1 MDKDQSIGFVGLGQ
15 MGKPMA
21 ASLLGAGYRLRAY
34 NRSAGRIHELG
45 TAGVTAA
52 AKPVDT
58 VIPGGIVVTM
68 VSNDQALEEVVQGM
82 GGFGEAL
89 GEGGVHLSMSTVA
102 PATARKLAAYHAD
115 RGSAYVAAPVF
126 GRPEAAAARK
136 LWICVA
142 GAPAARSRVR
152 PVLEVLAQQIHD
164 FGDNPAAA
172 NVVKLAGNFLIVT
185 ALEAM
190 AESFT
195 LVAKNGVDAGRF
207 ATLMSDTLFTGPIYQ
222 NYGRLIAS
230 GIYEPAGFKLSLGKK
245 DIDLV
250 QQTANES
257 RVPMPLASLLHDR
270 LLAGLARNRGD
281 LDWTALAMGVR
292 EDAGFSDG
300 C

>member
-1 MDKDQSIGFVGLGQ
+1 MDNDQTIGFIGLGQ
-15 MGKPMA
+15 MGQPMA
-21 ASLLGAGYRLRAY
+21 TNLLSAGYHLHAY
-34 NRSAGRIHELG
+34 NRSAGRIQELG
-45 TAGVTAA
+45 PVGVTPA
-52 AKPVDT
+52 AKPAEAAK
-58 VIPGGIVVTM
+58 PGGIVVTM
-68 VSNDQALEEVVQGM
+68 VANDQALEDVVLCM
-82 GGFGEAL
+82 GGFGEVL

-102 PATARKLAAYHAD
+102 PATARRLADYHAD

-142 GAPAARSRVR
+142 GASAAKSRVQALLDVMGQR
-152 PVLEVLAQQIHD
+152 VYD
-164 FGDNPAAA
+164 FGDNPTAA

-195 LVAKNGVDAGRF
+195 LAAKNGVDPGRF
-207 ATLMSDTLFTGPIYQ
+207 ASLMSETLFGGPVYQ

-230 GIYEPAGFKLSLGKK
+230 GTYEPAGFKLSLGKK

-250 QQTANES
+250 LQTANES

-281 LDWTALAMGVR
+281 LDWTALALGAR
-292 EDAGFSDG
+292 EDAGLSAG
-300 C
+300 S

>member
-1 MDKDQSIGFVGLGQ
+1 MDKDQMIGFIGLGQ

-21 ASLLGAGYRLRAY
+21 ANLLAAGYRLRAY
-34 NRSAGRIHELG
+34 NRSAGRVQELG
-45 TAGVTAA
+45 AAGVTPA
-52 AKPVDT
+52 AKPVEAA
-58 VIPGGIVVTM
+58 VPGGIVVTM
-68 VSNDQALEEVVQGM
+68 IANDQALEEVVQGM
-82 GGFGEAL
+82 GGFGEVL

-102 PATARKLAAYHAD
+102 PATARRLAAYHAD

-142 GAPAARSRVR
+142 GAPAARSRVQ
-152 PVLEVLAQQIHD
+152 PLLDVLGQRVYD
-164 FGDNPAAA
+164 FGDNPASA

-190 AESFT
+190 AESFA
-195 LVAKNGVDAGRF
+195 LAAKNGVDPARF
-207 ATLMSDTLFTGPIYQ
+207 ATVMNETLFGGPIYQ

-270 LLAGLARNRGD
+270 LLSGLARNRGD
-281 LDWTALAMGVR
+281 LDWTALALGVR
-292 EDAGFSDG
+292 EDAGLSG
-300 C
+300 GS

>member
-1 MDKDQSIGFVGLGQ
+1 MDKDQMIGFIGLGQ

-21 ASLLGAGYRLRAY
+21 ANLLAAGYRLRAY
-34 NRSAGRIHELG
+34 NRSAGRVQELG
-45 TAGVTAA
+45 AAGVTPA
-52 AKPVDT
+52 AKPVEAA
-58 VIPGGIVVTM
+58 VPGGIVVTM
-68 VSNDQALEEVVQGM
+68 IANDQALEEVVQGM
-82 GGFGEAL
+82 GGFGEVL

-102 PATARKLAAYHAD
+102 PATARRLAAYHAD

-142 GAPAARSRVR
+142 GAPAARSRVQ
-152 PVLEVLAQQIHD
+152 PLLDVLGQRVYD
-164 FGDNPAAA
+164 FGDNPASA

-190 AESFT
+190 AESFA
-195 LVAKNGVDAGRF
+195 LAAKNGVDPARF
-207 ATLMSDTLFTGPIYQ
+207 ATVMNETLFGGPIYQ
-222 NYGRLIAS
+222 NYSRLIAS

-270 LLAGLARNRGD
+270 LLSGLARNRGD
-281 LDWTALAMGVR
+281 LDWTALALGVR
-292 EDAGFSDG
+292 EDAGLSG
-300 C
+300 GS

>member
-1 MDKDQSIGFVGLGQ
+1 MDKDQMIGFIGLGQ

-21 ASLLGAGYRLRAY
+21 ANLLAAGYRLRVY
-34 NRSAGRIHELG
+34 NRSAGRVQELG
-45 TAGVTAA
+45 AAGVTPA
-52 AKPVDT
+52 AKPVEAA
-58 VIPGGIVVTM
+58 VPGGIVVTM
-68 VSNDQALEEVVQGM
+68 IANDQALEEVVQGM

-102 PATARKLAAYHAD
+102 PATARRLAAYHAD

-142 GAPAARSRVR
+142 GAPAARSRVQ
-152 PVLEVLAQQIHD
+152 PLLDALGQQVYD
-164 FGDNPAAA
+164 FGDNPASA
-172 NVVKLAGNFLIVT
+172 NVVKLAGNFLIVS

-190 AESFT
+190 AESFA
-195 LVAKNGVDAGRF
+195 LAAKNGVDPARF
-207 ATLMSDTLFTGPIYQ
+207 AAMMNETLFGGPIYQ
-222 NYGRLIAS
+222 NYSRLIAS

-270 LLAGLARNRGD
+270 LLSGLARNRGD
-281 LDWTALAMGVR
+281 LDWTALALGVR
-292 EDAGFSDG
+292 EDAGLSGGF
-300 C
+300 

>member
-1 MDKDQSIGFVGLGQ
+1 MDKDQTIGFIGLGQ

-21 ASLLGAGYRLRAY
+21 ANLLSAGYCLRAY
-34 NRSAGRIHELG
+34 NRSAGRVQELG
-45 TAGVTAA
+45 AAGVTPA
-52 AKPVDT
+52 AKPVEA
-58 VIPGGIVVTM
+58 VASGGIVVTM
-68 VSNDQALEEVVQGM
+68 IANDQALEEVVQGM

-102 PATARKLAAYHAD
+102 PATARRLAAYHAD

-126 GRPEAAAARK
+126 GRTEAAAARK

-142 GAPAARSRVR
+142 GAPAARSRVQ
-152 PVLEVLAQQIHD
+152 PLLEVLGQQVYD
-164 FGDNPAAA
+164 FGDNPASA

-190 AESFT
+190 AESFA
-195 LVAKNGVDAGRF
+195 LAAKNGVDPARF
-207 ATLMSDTLFTGPIYQ
+207 ATVMSETLFGGPIYQ

-270 LLAGLARNRGD
+270 LLSGLARNRGD
-281 LDWTALAMGVR
+281 LDWTALALGVR
-292 EDAGFSDG
+292 EDAGLSG
-300 C
+300 GS